1 MKPAILAKLLINS
14 EVFYEVP
21 IFCKKIIFIYIHVRL
36 LDRIMMSKITF
47 VSAAIY
53 VLMILTV
60 KLHCETLMFH
70 TLRKPATWMCIWLS
84 FYTHF
89 SLFILNG

>member
-1 MKPAILAKLLINS
+1 
-14 EVFYEVP
+14 
-21 IFCKKIIFIYIHVRL
+21 
-36 LDRIMMSKITF
+36 MMSKITS

-70 TLRKPATWMCIWLS
+70 TLRKPATWMYAWLS
-84 FYTHF
+84 VYTSF
-89 SLFILNG
+89 SLFILNR